1 LFIYGR
7 ASPAMERKSVMPME
21 ITLMDSGGNI
31 FVLYEFI
38 KYINVY
44 IK

>member
-1 LFIYGR
+1 
-7 ASPAMERKSVMPME
+7 MEGKSAVPME

-31 FVLYEFI
+31 FVLYGFI
-38 KYINVY
+38 EYMNLY

>member
-1 LFIYGR
+1 
-7 ASPAMERKSVMPME
+7 MEGKSVVAME

-38 KYINVY
+38 EYMNSY